1 MGQMLNF
8 STLPNYI
15 RYTIFFLPFAL
26 LLAALGYIDW
36 SNDGKTNTDQN
47 KATQT
52 IDFFVTNS
60 ETIQFNE
67 EGHLRYVL
75 LAKKLDHILETDI
88 SYVDMPNMSL
98 YRKMSDIPWH
108 IISDKGEVSP
118 EGKEVELIDNVRISR
133 MDELQRNSVLTTQR
147 LTYIPDDNIAKTK
160 ESVRMV
166 TNLDTTTAIGMEAFI
181 NDGKVNLLS
190 NVRGEHEVR

>member
-1 MGQMLNF
+1 MLNF

-36 SNDGKTNTDQN
+36 SSDSKTNSDQN
-47 KATQT
+47 MATQT

-60 ETIQFNE
+60 ESIQFNE

-88 SYVDMPNMSL
+88 SYVDRPNMSL
-98 YRKMSDIPWH
+98 YRKTSDIPWH

-118 EGKEVELIDNVRISR
+118 AGKEVELIDNVRISR

-147 LTYIPDDNIAKTK
+147 LTYIPDENIAKTK
-160 ESVRMV
+160 ESVRME